1 MTNYINRTMTVTALI
16 MAIFIVMP
24 YSFTF
29 AQESSPTAT
38 PTSAPSAAPSVAPAV
53 TEQGN
58 AGVVESAPAVT
69 NQGNA
74 GVVEGSTAPDVTNQG
89 NAGVV
94 EPSAPPVTNQGNAGV
109 VETTPVVP
117 PVTPPTGGG
126 GSSGGGSYSG
136 GGSGYAQTTFT
147 NYASCTYLNDY
158 LSINDVNSEIE
169 VTKLQAFLKN
179 TENLNVDINGKFDAK
194 TFQAVKAFQFKY
206 TTEVLSPWGTYM
218 PTGRVFYTTKKK
230 INEIYCRALFP
241 LTAEQLA
248 DIQAFKN
255 RPRITISTNT
265 SENISIPV
273 STSTF
278 ATSSTPIDSEGT
290 IGDSQ
295 AGSVGTTSFGTR
307 VWNFIKWLFGF

>member
-1 MTNYINRTMTVTALI
+1 MTNYINRTISVTALT

-24 YSFTF
+24 FSVIF
-29 AQESSPTAT
+29 AQESTPTPTAQPST
-38 PTSAPSAAPSVAPAV
+38 APRV
-53 TEQGN
+53 TDQGN
-58 AGVVESAPAVT
+58 AGVVESAPVVT

-74 GVVEGSTAPDVTNQG
+74 GVVETSAPAVTDQG

-94 EPSAPPVTNQGNAGV
+94 EPTAPPVTEQGNAGV
-109 VETTPVVP
+109 VDTTPVVP

-126 GSSGGGSYSG
+126 TSGGGSYSG
-136 GGSGYAQTTFT
+136 GGRGYAFT

-206 TTEVLSPWGTYM
+206 STEVLSPWGTYM
-218 PTGRVFYTTKKK
+218 PTGRVYYTTKKK
-230 INEIYCRALFP
+230 VNEIYCRALFP
-241 LTAEQLA
+241 LSSEQLTE
-248 DIQAFKN
+248 IQLFKN
-255 RPRITISTNT
+255 RPRYTISNINT
-265 SENISIPV
+265 SNTITIPV

-278 ATSSTPIDSEGT
+278 STSSTQIDSE
-290 IGDSQ
+290 IDISDSQ
-295 AGSVGTTSFGTR
+295 AGSVIKTPFGTR
-307 VWNFIKWLFGF
+307 AWNFVKWLFGF